1 MAFIPH
7 ACVWDESHKFITG
20 KGKISVKPDRI
31 RLNMTMDESY
41 KEYEV
46 TLSQS
51 SETTKILKDLFI
63 SLGFEKDDLK
73 TRSFDID
80 TKYESYKAK
89 DQSWKKRLVGYT
101 YTHRML
107 IEFDADDKKL
117 GEILYALAHSVIT
130 PEISIEYTVS
140 DPEKHKDQLL
150 KNAIEDSKHKAE
162 VLANAANVELGD
174 IVTIDYSWGE
184 INFVSEPIQN
194 FAFASVEQTRDS
206 TGYDID
212 IEADDIDV
220 TDTVTVIWSIK

>member
-1 MAFIPH
+1 M
-7 ACVWDESHKFITG
+7 DRTMKITG

-31 RLNMTMDESY
+31 RLNMTMEESY

-51 SETTKILKDLFI
+51 SDTTKILKELFV
-63 SLGFEKDDLK
+63 SLGFKKDDLK
-73 TRSFDID
+73 TRNFDID

-89 DQSWKKRLVGYT
+89 DQSWKKRLIGYT
-101 YTHRML
+101 YTHHML
-107 IEFDADDKKL
+107 IEFDADNKKL

-140 DPEKHKDQLL
+140 DPEKHKDELL

-162 VLANAANVELGD
+162 VLANAANVKLGD

-194 FAFASVEQTRDS
+194 FAFASAEQTRDS

>member
-1 MAFIPH
+1 M
-7 ACVWDESHKFITG
+7 DKTMKITG

-31 RLNMTMDESY
+31 RLNITMEESY

-51 SETTKILKDLFI
+51 SDTTKILKDLFV
-63 SLGFEKDDLK
+63 SFGFQKDDLK
-73 TRSFDID
+73 NHTYDVAAKD
-80 TKYESYKAK
+80 ESDKAK

-107 IEFDADDKKL
+107 IEFDADNKKL

-140 DPEKHKDQLL
+140 DPEKHKDKLL

-162 VLANAANVELGD
+162 VLANAADVELGD
-174 IVTIDYSWGE
+174 IVSIDYSWGE
-184 INFVSEPIQN
+184 ISFVSEPIQN
-194 FAFASVEQTRDS
+194 FAFASAEKTMGS
-206 TGYDID
+206 PGYDID

-220 TDTVTVIWSIK
+220 TDTVTVIWNIK

>member
-1 MAFIPH
+1 MDKTI
-7 ACVWDESHKFITG
+7 KITG
-20 KGKISVKPDRI
+20 KGKVSVKPDII
-31 RLNMTMDESY
+31 RLNMTMEESY

-51 SETTKILKDLFI
+51 SETTKMLKELFV
-63 SLGFEKDDLK
+63 SLGFKKDDLK

-107 IEFDADDKKL
+107 IEFDADNKKL

-162 VLANAANVELGD
+162 VLANAANVKLGD
-174 IVTIDYSWGE
+174 IVSIDYSWGE
-184 INFVSEPIQN
+184 INFVSEPIQS
-194 FAFASVEQTRDS
+194 FAFASAEKSIDS
-206 TGYDID
+206 NGYDID

-220 TDTVTVIWSIK
+220 TDTVTVIWKIK

>member
-1 MAFIPH
+1 M
-7 ACVWDESHKFITG
+7 DRTLKITG

-31 RLNMTMDESY
+31 RLNMIMEESY

-51 SETTKILKDLFI
+51 SDTTKILKKLFV
-63 SLGFEKDDLK
+63 SLGFKKDDLK
-73 TRSFDID
+73 TKSFDID

-107 IEFDADDKKL
+107 IEFDADNKKL

-174 IVTIDYSWGE
+174 IVSIDYSWGE

-194 FAFASVEQTRDS
+194 FAFASAEQTRNS

-212 IEADDIDV
+212 IEAEDIDM

>member
-1 MAFIPH
+1 MDKTI
-7 ACVWDESHKFITG
+7 KITG
-20 KGKISVKPDRI
+20 KGKVSVKPDII
-31 RLNMTMDESY
+31 RLNMTMEESY

-51 SETTKILKDLFI
+51 SETTKMLKELFV
-63 SLGFEKDDLK
+63 SLGFKKNDLK

-107 IEFDADDKKL
+107 IEFDADNKKL

-162 VLANAANVELGD
+162 VLANAANVKLGD
-174 IVTIDYSWGE
+174 IVSIDYSWGE

-194 FAFASVEQTRDS
+194 FAFASAEKSIDS
-206 TGYDID
+206 NGYDID

-220 TDTVTVIWSIK
+220 TDTVTVIWKIK

>member
-1 MAFIPH
+1 MDKTI
-7 ACVWDESHKFITG
+7 KITG
-20 KGKISVKPDRI
+20 KGKVSVKPDII
-31 RLNMTMDESY
+31 RLNMTMEESY

-51 SETTKILKDLFI
+51 SETTKMLKELFV
-63 SLGFEKDDLK
+63 SLGFKKDDLK

-107 IEFDADDKKL
+107 IEFDADNKKL

-162 VLANAANVELGD
+162 VLANAANVKLGD
-174 IVTIDYSWGE
+174 IVSIDYSWGE

-194 FAFASVEQTRDS
+194 FAFASAEKTIGR

-220 TDTVTVIWSIK
+220 TDTVTVIWKIK

>member
-1 MAFIPH
+1 M
-7 ACVWDESHKFITG
+7 DKTMKITG
-20 KGKISVKPDRI
+20 KGKVSVKPDII
-31 RLNMTMDESY
+31 RLNMTMEESY

-51 SETTKILKDLFI
+51 SETTKILKELFV
-63 SLGFEKDDLK
+63 SLGFNKEDLK

-89 DQSWKKRLVGYT
+89 DQSWKKKLVGYT

-107 IEFDADDKKL
+107 IEFDADNKKL
-117 GEILYALAHSVIT
+117 GKILYALAHGVIT

-140 DPEKHKDQLL
+140 DPEKHKDELL

-162 VLANAANVELGD
+162 VLANAADIELDD
-174 IVTIDYSWGE
+174 IVSIDYSWGE
-184 INFVSEPIQN
+184 ISFVSEPIQN
-194 FAFASVEQTRDS
+194 FAFASAEQTTGR

-220 TDTVTVIWSIK
+220 TDTVTVIWNMK

>member
-1 MAFIPH
+1 M
-7 ACVWDESHKFITG
+7 DRTMKITG

-31 RLNMTMDESY
+31 RLNMTMEESY

-80 TKYESYKAK
+80 TKNESYKSK

-107 IEFDADDKKL
+107 IEFDADNKKL

-140 DPEKHKDQLL
+140 DPDKYKDELL
-150 KNAIEDSKHKAE
+150 KNAIEDSKHKTK
-162 VLANAANVELGD
+162 VLADAANIELGD

-194 FAFASVEQTRDS
+194 FAFASAEQTRDS

>member
-1 MAFIPH
+1 M
-7 ACVWDESHKFITG
+7 DKTLKITG
-20 KGKISVKPDRI
+20 RGKVSVKPDII
-31 RLNMTMDESY
+31 RLNMTMEESY

-51 SETTKILKDLFI
+51 SETTKMLKELFV
-63 SLGFEKDDLK
+63 SLGFKKDDLK

-107 IEFDADDKKL
+107 IEFDADNKKL
-117 GEILYALAHSVIT
+117 GEILYTLAHSVIT

-184 INFVSEPIQN
+184 INFVTEPIQN
-194 FAFASVEQTRDS
+194 FAFASAAQTRDS

>member
-1 MAFIPH
+1 M
-7 ACVWDESHKFITG
+7 DKTLKITD
-20 KGKISVKPDRI
+20 KGKVSVKPDII
-31 RLNMTMDESY
+31 RLNMTIEESY

-51 SETTKILKDLFI
+51 NETTKILKELFV
-63 SLGFEKDDLK
+63 SLGFKKDDLK

-80 TKYESYKAK
+80 TKYESYKTK

-107 IEFDADDKKL
+107 IEFDADNKKL

-140 DPEKHKDQLL
+140 DPEKHKDELL

-162 VLANAANVELGD
+162 VLANAANVKLGD
-174 IVTIDYSWGE
+174 IVSIDYSWGE
-184 INFVSEPIQN
+184 ISFVSEPIQN
-194 FAFASVEQTRDS
+194 FAFASAEQTTGR

-220 TDTVTVIWSIK
+220 TDTVTVIWNMK

>member
-1 MAFIPH
+1 M
-7 ACVWDESHKFITG
+7 EKTMKITG

-31 RLNMTMDESY
+31 RLNMITEESY
-41 KEYEV
+41 KEYEM

-51 SETTKILKDLFI
+51 SKTTEILKELFV
-63 SLGFEKDDLK
+63 SLGFKKNDLK
-73 TRSFDID
+73 TKNFDID

-89 DQSWKKRLVGYT
+89 DQSWKKRLEGYT

-107 IEFDADDKKL
+107 IEFDADNMKL

-130 PEISIEYTVS
+130 PEISIKYTVR
-140 DPEKHKDQLL
+140 DPEKHKDELL

-162 VLANAANVELGD
+162 VLAYAANVELGD

-184 INFVSEPIQN
+184 IDFISEPIQN
-194 FAFASVEQTRDS
+194 FVFASAEKTMS
-206 TGYDID
+206 SPGYDID

>member
-1 MAFIPH
+1 M
-7 ACVWDESHKFITG
+7 DKTMKITG
-20 KGKISVKPDRI
+20 KGKVSVKPDII
-31 RLNMTMDESY
+31 RLNMTMEESY

-51 SETTKILKDLFI
+51 SETTKILKELFV
-63 SLGFEKDDLK
+63 SLGFNKEDLK

-89 DQSWKKRLVGYT
+89 DQSWKKKLVGYT

-107 IEFDADDKKL
+107 IEFDADNKKL
-117 GEILYALAHSVIT
+117 GKILYALAHGVIT

-140 DPEKHKDQLL
+140 DPEKHKDELL

-162 VLANAANVELGD
+162 VLANAANVKLGD
-174 IVTIDYSWGE
+174 IVSIDYSWGE
-184 INFVSEPIQN
+184 ISFVSEPIQN
-194 FAFASVEQTRDS
+194 FAFASAEQTTGR

-220 TDTVTVIWSIK
+220 TDTVTVIWNMK

>member
-1 MAFIPH
+1 MN
-7 ACVWDESHKFITG
+7 KTMKITG
-20 KGKISVKPDRI
+20 KGKVSVKPDII
-31 RLNMTMDESY
+31 RLNMTMEESY

-51 SETTKILKDLFI
+51 SKTTKILKELFVF
-63 SLGFEKDDLK
+63 LGFKKDDLK

-80 TKYESYKAK
+80 TKYESYKANN
-89 DQSWKKRLVGYT
+89 QSWKKRLIGYT
-101 YTHRML
+101 YTHHML
-107 IEFDADDKKL
+107 IEFNADNKKL
-117 GEILYALAHSVIT
+117 GEILYTLAHSVIT

-140 DPEKHKDQLL
+140 DPEKYKDELL

-174 IVTIDYSWGE
+174 IVSIDYSWSE

-194 FAFASVEQTRDS
+194 FAFASAENTRDR

-220 TDTVTVIWSIK
+220 ADTVTVIWNIK